1 MTINQPTSSL
11 PAGLPDLALL
21 TEKAAGTGSVI
32 VYQPYLDPSQRSQLD
47 AAAMPLDISFN
58 TQATTREY
66 ELFLTLHQHH
76 EAIGLS
82 DDVFWGLLSSKFEMQ
97 SVTSF
102 PSFVTEAEKARAEGA
117 DAYLYNPLIGHAAIY
132 SNVWE
137 HSLL

>member
-32 VYQPYLDPSQRSQLD
+32 IYHPYLDPSQRSQLD

-76 EAIGLS
+76 
-82 DDVFWGLLSSKFEMQ
+82 
-97 SVTSF
+97 
-102 PSFVTEAEKARAEGA
+102 
-117 DAYLYNPLIGHAAIY
+117 
-132 SNVWE
+132 
-137 HSLL
+137 